1 MNFSILVGEDG
12 FGVGFFVVGFEFGVD
27 LNEDLELVLVKFIK
41 INLKSERN
49 LLKKL
54 RYKYLKIKFLMVIY
68 KKKIFIV
75 GCIWRKMVYIVMY
88 IVCKIVF
95 KL

>member
-41 INLKSERN
+41 RVF
-49 LLKKL
+49 
-54 RYKYLKIKFLMVIY
+54 FLEIEENC
-68 KKKIFIV
+68 KNEKKIFFS
-75 GCIWRKMVYIVMY
+75 CIWRKRVYIVMY

>member
-41 INLKSERN
+41 INLKSE
-49 LLKKL
+49 
-54 RYKYLKIKFLMVIY
+54 KI
-68 KKKIFIV
+68 
-75 GCIWRKMVYIVMY
+75 C
-88 IVCKIVF
+88 
-95 KL
+95 